1 MTIQSTRLSVVVP
14 VYMGSEFLQELYERV
29 KESATQ
35 AFQDFELIL
44 VNDASPDNAWSEI
57 LALCKEDSRVK
68 GINLSRNFGQH
79 YAITAGIANVIGEW
93 VVVMDCDL
101 QDVPE
106 EIPRLYNKACEG
118 FSVVCAQRIEREDSW
133 FKRTQSYVFHVVF
146 DYLTD
151 RKSDPTVAN
160 FGIYHRKVIEAVLE
174 FGDCIKCFPFIVTY
188 VGFRTAYLPVA
199 HSARKSGKSSYTLRK
214 SLRFAMELILAYS
227 NKPLRLFTMMG
238 FIIVAASAMIS
249 AYYLVLYFTGRVT
262 VSGFTSMI
270 LSIWAVGGMLMM
282 QLGVIG
288 VYLGRVFNQT
298 KNRPSYVVDEVVN
311 ITGND
316 R

>member
-14 VYMGSEFLQELYERV
+14 VFMGSGFLQELYERT

-35 AFQDFELIL
+35 SFQDFELIL
-44 VNDASPDNAWSEI
+44 VNDASPDNAWPEI

-79 YAITAGIANVIGEW
+79 YAITAGIANVTGEW

-101 QDVPE
+101 QDAPE

-118 FSVVCAQRIEREDSW
+118 FSVVFAQRIEREDSW
-133 FKRTQSYVFHVVF
+133 FKRTQSYIFHVIL

-174 FGDCIKCFPFIVTY
+174 FGDCVKCFPFIVTY
-188 VGFRTAYLPVA
+188 VGFKTAYLPVA
-199 HSARKSGKSSYTLRK
+199 HCARKSGKSSYTLRK
-214 SLRFAMELILAYS
+214 ALRFAMELILAYS

-238 FIIVAASAMIS
+238 FIIVAASVMVS
-249 AYYLVLYFTGRVT
+249 AYYLLLYFTGRVT
-262 VSGFTSMI
+262 VSGFTSLI

>member
-1 MTIQSTRLSVVVP
+1 
-14 VYMGSEFLQELYERV
+14 MGSGFLQELYERT

-35 AFQDFELIL
+35 SFQDFELIL
-44 VNDASPDNAWSEI
+44 VNDASPDNAWPEI

-79 YAITAGIANVIGEW
+79 YAITAGIANVTGEW

-101 QDVPE
+101 QDAPE

-118 FSVVCAQRIEREDSW
+118 FSVVFAQRIEREDSW
-133 FKRTQSYVFHVVF
+133 FKRTQSYIFHVIL

-174 FGDCIKCFPFIVTY
+174 FGDCVKCFPFIVTY
-188 VGFRTAYLPVA
+188 VGFKTAYLPVA
-199 HSARKSGKSSYTLRK
+199 HCARKSGKSSYTLRK
-214 SLRFAMELILAYS
+214 ALRFAMELILAYS

-238 FIIVAASAMIS
+238 FIIVAASVMVS
-249 AYYLVLYFTGRVT
+249 AYYLLLYFTGRVT
-262 VSGFTSMI
+262 VSGFTSLI

>member
-14 VYMGSEFLQELYERV
+14 VYMGREFLQELYDRV
-29 KESATQ
+29 KESATRT
-35 AFQDFELIL
+35 FQDFELIL
-44 VNDASPDNAWSEI
+44 VNDASPDNSWAEI

-79 YAITAGIANVIGEW
+79 YAITAGIANVTGEW

-118 FSVVCAQRIEREDSW
+118 FSVVCAQRIDREDSW
-133 FKRTQSYVFHVVF
+133 FKRTQSSIFHVMF

-151 RKSDPTVAN
+151 RKSDAAVAN
-160 FGIYHRKVIEAVLE
+160 FGIYHRKVIQAVLE
-174 FGDCIKCFPFIVTY
+174 FGDCIKCFPFIVAY
-188 VGFRTAYLPVA
+188 VGFKTAYLPVA
-199 HSARKSGKSSYTLRK
+199 HNARRSGQSSYTMRK
-214 SLRFAMELILAYS
+214 SLRFAMELVLAYS
-227 NKPLRLFTMMG
+227 NKPLRLFTTMG
-238 FIIVAASAMIS
+238 FVIVAASVMIS
-249 AYYLVLYFTGRVT
+249 FYYLFLHFAGRIT
-262 VSGFTSMI
+262 VSGFTSLI

-282 QLGVIG
+282 QVGVVG

-298 KNRPSYVVDEVVN
+298 KNRPSFVVDEAVN
-311 ITGND
+311 ITKYD
-316 R
+316 H

>member
-1 MTIQSTRLSVVVP
+1 
-14 VYMGSEFLQELYERV
+14 
-29 KESATQ
+29 
-35 AFQDFELIL
+35 
-44 VNDASPDNAWSEI
+44 
-57 LALCKEDSRVK
+57 
-68 GINLSRNFGQH
+68 
-79 YAITAGIANVIGEW
+79 
-93 VVVMDCDL
+93 
-101 QDVPE
+101 
-106 EIPRLYNKACEG
+106 
-118 FSVVCAQRIEREDSW
+118 
-133 FKRTQSYVFHVVF
+133 
-146 DYLTD
+146 LTD

-174 FGDCIKCFPFIVTY
+174 FGDCVKCFPFIVTY
-188 VGFRTAYLPVA
+188 VGFKTAYLPVA
-199 HSARKSGKSSYTLRK
+199 HCARKSGKSSYTLRK
-214 SLRFAMELILAYS
+214 ALRFAMELILAYS

-238 FIIVAASAMIS
+238 FIIVAASVMVS
-249 AYYLVLYFTGRVT
+249 AYYLLLYFTGRVT
-262 VSGFTSMI
+262 VSGFTSLI

>member
-14 VYMGSEFLQELYERV
+14 VYMGSGFLRELYERV
-29 KESATQ
+29 KESATRS
-35 AFQDFELIL
+35 FQDFELIL
-44 VNDASPDNAWSEI
+44 VNDASPDNVWSEI

-79 YAITAGIANVIGEW
+79 YAITAGIANVTGEW

-101 QDVPE
+101 QDAPE

-160 FGIYHRKVIEAVLE
+160 FGIYHRKVIQAVLE

-188 VGFRTAYLPVA
+188 VGFKTAYLPVA

-214 SLRFAMELILAYS
+214 VLRFAMELMLAYS

-238 FIIVAASAMIS
+238 FIIVASSVMVS
-249 AYYLVLYFTGRVT
+249 AYYLLLYFTGRVT
-262 VSGFTSMI
+262 VTGFTSMI
-270 LSIWAVGGMLMM
+270 ISIWAVGGMVMM
-282 QLGVIG
+282 QLGVVG